1 MRTARL
7 TSVGWMLLVVA
18 VATSTY
24 VAGLYQGQRRGIQM
38 LQTEA
43 AGNLT
48 QRLEALSLLRLGNS
62 SAAIARLEGEAD
74 QLALS
79 IAANAAADRRV
90 LVSAKAY
97 RSVVPPPALRDELN
111 ALFATLPAP
120 EPAHCA
126 ASLQKFVFGSAT
138 NDK

>member
-1 MRTARL
+1 
-7 TSVGWMLLVVA
+7 MLLVVA

-24 VAGLYQGQRRGIQM
+24 LAGLYQGQRRAIQM
-38 LQTEA
+38 LQVEA

-48 QRLEALSLLRLGNS
+48 QRLEALSLLRLGDS

-79 IAANAAADRRV
+79 IAATAAADRRV

-97 RSVVPPPALRDELN
+97 RSVVPPPAARRDELN

-126 ASLQKFVFGSAT
+126 ASLQRFVFGSRGR
-138 NDK
+138 